1 MSWRNSSGRS
11 ARVPCERAPI
21 HPRRPRMPWDSAATG
36 AGMNSV
42 RVEQFPLAVLLA
54 CQVGGFACVSAVS
67 EVIGAVGQ
75 STSVIYRASVLA
87 MSLLLVMRLLSG
99 SVRVASSG
107 VGLALAVLW
116 AAMLARLVFDLG
128 ILGVQAPRAAGEY
141 LLITVGACLIPM
153 LAMFAAP
160 RARTLEKAWVFSTVL
175 CALASL
181 AVAWL
186 LLSGGV
192 REWALRLAT
201 DVLNP
206 ITIGYLGASL
216 VVLAVSAPPRLRV
229 VSRVWRVCSPIVR
242 VTLGTV
248 GLLVAV
254 ASGSR
259 GPMLA
264 LVLAFLVLGAMS
276 SRRTTSVWLR
286 RTVGLVTAAAAV
298 VAGLWAMLA
307 LGQRVG
313 AGVLERF
320 LWLGADDSTDYRQ
333 QAIRGALR
341 QFGENPLVGSSILE
355 RITMDYPHNLFVES
369 LMATG
374 LLGGIPLVI
383 FLCYVAHS
391 ALVLIRDRPEARW
404 LGMLCL
410 MQLVASMTSGS
421 LFLSDTFWTISVATL
436 SAASRRT
443 FRLVHRRGA
452 HAIGSAGISPYGGVQ
467 RA

>member
-1 MSWRNSSGRS
+1 MLWRNSNGHS
-11 ARVPCERAPI
+11 ARVSCERAPI
-21 HPRRPRMPWDSAATG
+21 HPRCPRMPWDSVATG
-36 AGMNSV
+36 AGMSF
-42 RVEQFPLAVLLA
+42 RKVEQFPLAVLLA
-54 CQVGGFACVSAVS
+54 CHVGGFACVSAVS
-67 EVIGAVGQ
+67 EVVGTVGQ

-87 MSLLLVMRLLSG
+87 MSLLLVMRLLAG

-116 AAMLARLVFDLG
+116 TAMLARLVFDLG
-128 ILGVQAPRAAGEY
+128 ILGVQAPRAADDY

-153 LAMFAAP
+153 LAMSAKP
-160 RARTLEKAWVFSTVL
+160 RVRTLERAWMFSTVL

-216 VVLAVSAPPRLRV
+216 VVLVVSPPPRLRG
-229 VSRVWRVCSPIVR
+229 VSRVWRVSSPVVR
-242 VTLGTV
+242 VSLGTV
-248 GLLVAV
+248 GLVVAV

-259 GPMLA
+259 GPLLA
-264 LVLAFLVLGAMS
+264 LVLALLVLGALS

-286 RTVGLVTAAAAV
+286 RGVGFVAATAAV
-298 VAGLWAMLA
+298 IAGLAVMLA
-307 LGQRVG
+307 LGQRIG

-333 QAIRGALR
+333 QAIAGALL
-341 QFGENPLVGSSILE
+341 QFGESPLLGSALLE
-355 RITMDYPHNLFVES
+355 RSTSDYPHNLLVES

-374 LLGGIPLVI
+374 LLGGVPLVVL
-383 FLCYVAHS
+383 LCFVARS
-391 ALVLIRDRPEARW
+391 VVVLIRDRPEARW
-404 LGMLCL
+404 LGMLCM

-421 LFLSDTFWTISVATL
+421 LFLSDTFWTMSVATL
-436 SAASRRT
+436 SAASRRS
-443 FRLVHRRGA
+443 FRLIHRRRARDIGGADSSPYYGVHRA
-452 HAIGSAGISPYGGVQ
+452 
-467 RA
+467 